1 MIIIIIIIIII
12 VIIIIIIIIMI
23 IIIIIID
30 IKTDCVL
37 LWRLLLK
44 GFSGAKWIWYVYGE
58 KTQPEINTIVAGAF
72 EISLKSLKR
81 SFFIETGNSVRK
93 SV

>member
-1 MIIIIIIIIII
+1 MIIIII
-12 VIIIIIIIIMI
+12 VIIIR
-23 IIIIIID
+23 D

-58 KTQPEINTIVAGAF
+58 KTQPETNTIVAAAF
-72 EISLKSLKR
+72 EISLKSLKK
-81 SFFIETGNSVRK
+81 SFLIENGNSIRK